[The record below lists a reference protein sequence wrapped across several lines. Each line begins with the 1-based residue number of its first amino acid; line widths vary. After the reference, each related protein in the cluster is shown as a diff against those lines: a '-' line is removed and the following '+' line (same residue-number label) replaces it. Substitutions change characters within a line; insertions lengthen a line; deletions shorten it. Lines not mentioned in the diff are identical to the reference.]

1 MKVRGVA
8 KRRKWTE
15 SVLSEWV
22 ILVQRQLII
31 FAAILG

>member
-15 SVLSEWV
+15 MFKWTESVLSEWV
-22 ILVQRQLII
+22 ILV
-31 FAAILG
+31 